1 MSLLTL
7 EWADGPKLQAV
18 RAALDAG
25 EDPNQAGEDG
35 RTVLM
40 GAAAACADPEV
51 VA

>member
-25 EDPNQAGEDG
+25 ANVNEAGEDG
-35 RTVLM
+35 RRD
-40 GAAAACADPEV
+40 ADKLAYE
-51 VA
+51 